1 MAVNTQKAL
10 AESVETA
17 VRLGFE
23 LFGAIPGVDIRKD
36 DNSILI
42 RTGAKIDLCN
52 GVFKIRWSDQNA
64 EREIDRYLTEFAK
77 TGTPFL
83 VHTTDLSTPHN
94 VGEILKRRG
103 FKPQPVGT
111 MFTLDFDALPGDAPL
126 RDGLSCSRVTTK
138 ADIDRYLDIFVQGFA
153 LPPLIA
159 DIFRKFYENHGC
171 AEEKTFQ
178 SLVMSEAG
186 VPVAIISILGN
197 RDVRGRLGESRE
209 MPADLCTMMNLT
221 VSPTAR
227 GRWLGTRMAR
237 EGVKFA
243 RACGYRRVCTS
254 GTPDGMGIYRRAPLQ
269 EVGKCQRWS
278 WNPE

>member
-1 MAVNTQKAL
+1 MEIYTPKAL

-23 LFGAIPGVDIRKD
+23 LFGAIPGAEIRKD
-36 DNSILI
+36 DHSILI

-52 GVFKIRWSDQNA
+52 GVFKVRWSDQNA
-64 EREIDRYLTEFAK
+64 EQEIDRYVAEFAE

-94 VGEILKRRG
+94 VGDLLKRRG
-103 FKPQPVGT
+103 FKPQPVAT
-111 MFTLDFDALPGDAPL
+111 MFTLDFAALPGDVPL
-126 RDGLSCSRVTTK
+126 RDGLNCSRVATK
-138 ADIDRYLDIFVQGFA
+138 SDIDRYIEIFIQGFA

-159 DIFRKFYENHGC
+159 DIFRKFYEHYGC

-178 SLVMSEAG
+178 SMVMSEG
-186 VPVAIISILGN
+186 GTPVAIISILGN
-197 RDVRGRLGESRE
+197 RDARGRLAGSQDL
-209 MPADLCTMMNLT
+209 PPDLCTMMNLT
-221 VSPTAR
+221 VSPAAQ

-254 GTPDGMGIYRRAPLQ
+254 GTPDGMSIYRRAPLQ